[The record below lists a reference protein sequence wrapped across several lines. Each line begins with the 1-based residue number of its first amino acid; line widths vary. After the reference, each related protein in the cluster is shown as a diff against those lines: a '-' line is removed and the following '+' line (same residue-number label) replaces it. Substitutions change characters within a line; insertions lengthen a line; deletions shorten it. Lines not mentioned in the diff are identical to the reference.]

1 MRDIPSNLATA
12 IRTVVILLLAWS
24 IVVATGEVSG
34 LRSVGQKTWL
44 FLILSGLATGA
55 SWLFYYAALQRGPAS
70 LVAPIDKT
78 SLAMVL
84 ILAALF
90 LGEPLTWKTALGGG
104 LVVLGAIV
112 VALK

>member
-1 MRDIPSNLATA
+1 MKGA
-12 IRTVVILLLAWS
+12 LAWS
-24 IVVATGEVSG
+24 VSG
-34 LRSVGQKTWL
+34 R
-44 FLILSGLATGA
+44 FHLSLGLLVAQPRDG
-55 SWLFYYAALQRGPAS
+55 LGHAALQRGPAS
-70 LVAPIDKT
+70 LVSPIDKT